1 MKSTEN
7 TPIDSSL
14 NAAYAAIERQ
24 PIIVK
29 SALTQAENRINRTQF
44 FCYTLI
50 LFVITTLVYMLAD
63 MLIPNLSPEDL
74 KNFGL

>member
-24 PIIVK
+24 PIIVE
-29 SALTQAENRINRTQF
+29 SALTQAEKRISRTQF
-44 FCYTLI
+44 FYYALI
-50 LFVITTLVYMLAD
+50 LFVILTLAYVLIHR
-63 MLIPNLSPEDL
+63 LIPDLSTEDM